1 MPSFEATIEMEEDC
15 VLTVEVTID
24 YTYTPGE
31 AQTWDDPGCDEEAE
45 LNSVRVDSFIGGTA
59 NIVRDSSNEA
69 VFKALDAA
77 MEEYVENRWEER
89 FCEEACEAYAQEDW
103 DAQAERYERD

>member
-31 AQTWDDPGCDEEAE
+31 PQTWDDPGSDEVAE
-45 LNSVRVDSFIGGTA
+45 LDSVRVDSFIGGTSQV
-59 NIVRDSSNEA
+59 VRDSSNEPT
-69 VFKALDAA
+69 FKALDAA
-77 MEEYVENRWEER
+77 MEEYVENRWEDR
-89 FCEEACEAYAQEDW
+89 FCDEACEAYNEGAW
-103 DAQAERYERD
+103 DAQAERYERE